1 MYLERMVRDY
11 FSQKVTS
18 EKKPK
23 KSLLR
28 KDDSKC
34 KGPEAW
40 KNTVWLDSWQE
51 GYQQGGKVCGR
62 EQEEVGRGCIS
73 DVK

>member
-11 FSQKVTS
+11 FSQKVTF
-18 EKKPK
+18 EKKP

-28 KDDSKC
+28 KDGSKC

-40 KNTVWLDSWQE
+40 ENILWLNNWK
-51 GYQQGGKVCGR
+51 GCYQQGGKVYGR
-62 EQEEVGRGCIS
+62 EQEEVGRGYVS
-73 DVK
+73 AVQ